1 MVQARTLGTLTASW
15 HTLLDVALRTSV
27 VYLALLVG
35 LRLTGP
41 RQLGQMSTFDLVLL
55 LIIANAVQNAMV
67 GPDTSL
73 AGGLVAAGVLIGWH
87 RVIDW
92 WRVRSRGVSKLL
104 AGEGIMLIHDGKI
117 LQEHCERAGITHDE
131 LRQALPE
138 HGVANLQ
145 DGMLAGLEPDAAISG
160 GRYDATAAGP
170 APRVPQREGARGAR
184 EAAVCRGHPATDAR
198 GADSRELE
206 GGARAGGAE
215 ADRGPPHPQS
225 QVGRRDP
232 GHLRVPRGGEARA
245 HARADGQVPP
255 EAHGSQGHRRPGAR
269 PAQRAASAEGPVDAR
284 RGGGQA
290 QA

>member
-1 MVQARTLGTLTASW
+1 MVPLHPVPRSPGVPRPLAGALRGLGHHAPDVHPGRRGPSDATHPGRRGDVPRAQVPAQDHRTGPLSRRDARAVALRQTGAPRGAAAAHPELVRQVPVGETDHPVRHTMTASL
-15 HTLLDVALRTSV
+15 HTLLDVALRTSI

-35 LRLTGP
+35 LRLTGT

-131 LRQALPE
+131 LRQALRE
-138 HGVANLQ
+138 HGVANIQ
-145 DGMLAGLEPDAAISG
+145 DVMLAVLEPDGSISVI
-160 GRYDATAAGP
+160 RNDDMKAG
-170 APRVPQREGARGAR
+170 
-184 EAAVCRGHPATDAR
+184 
-198 GADSRELE
+198 
-206 GGARAGGAE
+206 
-215 ADRGPPHPQS
+215 DRP
-225 QVGRRDP
+225 
-232 GHLRVPRGGEARA
+232 
-245 HARADGQVPP
+245 
-255 EAHGSQGHRRPGAR
+255 HRRI
-269 PAQRAASAEGPVDAR
+269 RAIR
-284 RGGGQA
+284 RNP
-290 QA
+290 